1 MWGALTR
8 ILITYVVPFL
18 LPMAIYAAWT
28 WYRARYA
35 AAHGGEAPRLERG
48 PWPLL
53 VFLGAV
59 SAFVALGATAF
70 LRGGPADQRYVPP
83 QVVDGEIVPGHM
95 EPKSPPQSG
104 QKSPG

>member
-1 MWGALTR
+1 MAR
-8 ILITYVVPFL
+8 ILLTYIVPFL
-18 LPMAIYAAWT
+18 LPMAVYAAWT

-59 SAFVALGATAF
+59 SAFAVLGATAF
-70 LRGGPADQRYVPP
+70 LAGGPTDQRYVPP
-83 QVVDGEIVPGHM
+83 HVVDGQVVPGHT
-95 EPKSPPQSG
+95 EPKTSKQ
-104 QKSPG
+104 